1 MNAFWRPETG
11 HALAC
16 QTWTLKLCAECGE
29 DRRADGRG
37 TFGGRSRKGPAGRP
51 PCTALSS
58 GGRNV

>member
-16 QTWTLKLCAECGE
+16 QTWTLRLRAE
-29 DRRADGRG
+29 RVRTDGRG
-37 TFGGRSRKGPAGRP
+37 AFGGRSRKGPAGRLP
-51 PCTALSS
+51 LTALSS

>member
-16 QTWTLKLCAECGE
+16 QTWTLRLRTERGE
-29 DRRADGRG
+29 DRADGRG
-37 TFGGRSRKGPAGRP
+37 AFGGRSRKGPAGRLP
-51 PCTALSS
+51 LTALSS